1 MFLFSSDMSN
11 FKSYATGIHL
21 DWKLIFGTSIGCWF
35 SLLWLACV
43 REAPGPFGQSST
55 SVDCALIGCPL
66 SGSCSCRSHCAPYCA
81 VVCSPGALHHPLSN
95 HIKSASNWVR
105 TLLSSSLD
113 ISIVYL
119 YLYEIPHGYIDI
131 AHIWKRSDV
140 FALEVD
146 LLPADRRDSF
156 GKFLISKWT
165 EETSNALWGQ
175 NLNADL
181 IAGRIWGGNRGPEI
195 TCHLYTRGT
204 PATHR
209 YFCRNWISLRL
220 PTIFVLSFLGD
231 LSVFNLYSLPAP
243 VFWFAWRGRRR

>member
-1 MFLFSSDMSN
+1 MVVGSVCC
-11 FKSYATGIHL
+11 
-21 DWKLIFGTSIGCWF
+21 DWR
-35 SLLWLACV
+35 ACV
-43 REAPGPFGQSST
+43 RPPGPLVRVPLQSIVRS
-55 SVDCALIGCPL
+55 SVVDYMVAARAVRIVHL
-66 SGSCSCRSHCAPYCA
+66 CA
-81 VVCSPGALHHPLSN
+81 VLCSPEALHHPLSN
-95 HIKSASNWVR
+95 HIRSASNWVR

-119 YLYEIPHGYIDI
+119 YLYETPQGYIDV
-131 AHIWKRSDV
+131 AHIWKRSDL

-156 GKFLISKWT
+156 GKFLIPKWI

-209 YFCRNWISLRL
+209 YFRRNWISLRL

-231 LSVFNLYSLPAP
+231 LSVFNLYSLPSP

>member
-1 MFLFSSDMSN
+1 MQFPLC
-11 FKSYATGIHL
+11 TIL
-21 DWKLIFGTSIGCWF
+21 CSI
-35 SLLWLACV
+35 V
-43 REAPGPFGQSST
+43 H
-55 SVDCALIGCPL
+55 
-66 SGSCSCRSHCAPYCA
+66 HCAPYCA

-181 IAGRIWGGNRGPEI
+181 IAGRIWGGNRDQR
-195 TCHLYTRGT
+195 L
-204 PATHR
+204 PATFTHGGHPPR
-209 YFCRNWISLRL
+209 IG
-220 PTIFVLSFLGD
+220 IFVEIGFLSASQQYLCFLFLGICQF
-231 LSVFNLYSLPAP
+231 SICIPCPHRCFGLPGGAADVRCP
-243 VFWFAWRGRRR
+243 HFGIWEGRTLLFVSSTYFRTLLQLWFLFHF